1 MKDGPSR
8 KVILII
14 FSNDKWGL
22 FLANGMERGCGA
34 RGQMGR
40 TSLNSPATQYR
51 GTKKMRECGEVAAK
65 RKEGLFM
72 GPLIN

>member
-1 MKDGPSR
+1 
-8 KVILII
+8 
-14 FSNDKWGL
+14 
-22 FLANGMERGCGA
+22 MEKGSGA
-34 RGQMGR
+34 RGHMGR
-40 TSLNSPATQYR
+40 TSLNSPAKRYR